1 MARPKVYN
9 IVLDS
14 LRNHV
19 QGGFSYQ
26 SFALYVAIK
35 MRYKNSTLY
44 NPGTRSVMRLLG
56 CSFGSARNLL
66 AEAKRC
72 PLFKFT
78 ENNTKGGRRSSLVAV
93 VDRDGFS
100 KVSSK
105 GDWKYVADRVFK
117 ISNKNEGRFWTLRE
131 LVNELQNIAVV
142 MSIGRIHADLDQCD
156 HLGAEEGV
164 SYITQKDIAEIVKLP
179 REQVN
184 VVIKR
189 LAEKGLIRKSSQI
202 LKELYHIADGQK
214 VELNAGEY
222 VDRRRHS
229 VMLGGV
235 LFYRIDK
242 KYRNHFFH
250 IIWNHCGR
258 IRSRKDS
265 KEYRPEKM
273 TEKERIKYYFK
284 YMHD

>member
-105 GDWKYVADRVFK
+105 GDWKYVAD
-117 ISNKNEGRFWTLRE
+117 
-131 LVNELQNIAVV
+131 
-142 MSIGRIHADLDQCD
+142 
-156 HLGAEEGV
+156 
-164 SYITQKDIAEIVKLP
+164 
-179 REQVN
+179 
-184 VVIKR
+184 
-189 LAEKGLIRKSSQI
+189 
-202 LKELYHIADGQK
+202 
-214 VELNAGEY
+214 
-222 VDRRRHS
+222 
-229 VMLGGV
+229 
-235 LFYRIDK
+235 
-242 KYRNHFFH
+242 
-250 IIWNHCGR
+250 
-258 IRSRKDS
+258 
-265 KEYRPEKM
+265 
-273 TEKERIKYYFK
+273 
-284 YMHD
+284 

>member
-19 QGGFSYQ
+19 QSGFSYQ

-44 NPGTRSVMRLLG
+44 NPGARTIMRLLC
-56 CSFGSARNLL
+56 CSYGSARNLL
-66 AEAKRC
+66 AEAKMC

-78 ENNTKGGRRSSLVAV
+78 ENNTKMGRRSSLVAV
-93 VDRDGFS
+93 VVRDNFS
-100 KVSSK
+100 KFSSE
-105 GDWKYVADRVFK
+105 GNWEYVADRVFK
-117 ISNKNEGRFWTLRE
+117 ISNKNEGRYWTLRE
-131 LVNELQNIAVV
+131 LVKELQNIAVV

-156 HLGAEEGV
+156 HLGAEESV
-164 SYITQKDIAEIVKLP
+164 SYITQKDIADIVKLP

-184 VVIKR
+184 VIIKR

-202 LKELYHIADGQK
+202 RKELYHIADGQK

-222 VDRRRHS
+222 VDRKRHS

-265 KEYRPEKM
+265 REYRPEKM
-273 TEKERIKYYFK
+273 TEKDRIKYYFK